1 MINLTKIQTMKF
13 LREELTKLNN
23 SPDNNVGITV
33 GLESEDNIFHWRA
46 TLTGPKD
53 TPYSGGLFILDIHFP
68 DDYPAHA
75 PEVCF
80 RTPIYHVN
88 VNPIKSDIGGES
100 LGHVCISTLN
110 WWRPDYRIREVL
122 TNIFGLF
129 YMANPE
135 SPYGIDRAD
144 ELRNNKALYDK
155 KVKYYTRKYANA
167 LSCDISH
174 QYSQSW
180 DFSDYIQ

>member
-1 MINLTKIQTMKF
+1 MLNIQKIQAMKQIKA
-13 LREELTKLNN
+13 EYENLNRCPN
-23 SPDNNVGITV
+23 QNIGVTV
-33 GLESEDNIFHWRA
+33 GLVDQENIFDWRA

-53 TPYSGGLFILDIHFP
+53 SSYRGGVFILNIHFP
-68 DDYPAHA
+68 DNYPQKA

-80 RTPIYHVN
+80 KTPIYHVN
-88 VNPIKSDIGGES
+88 VNPNKSNMDGAEP

-110 WWRPDYRIREVL
+110 WWRPEYKMAEVL

-144 ELRNNKALYDK
+144 EFRNRRALYEDK
-155 KVKYYTRKYANA
+155 IKFFTRKYANPKY
-167 LSCDISH
+167 CNIDK
-174 QYSQSW
+174 QYYESW
-180 DFSDYIQ
+180 DFTYSG